1 MFSKLSMFVLAPLLL
16 HQGKRVRAQTLRLPE
31 AAGPRSGF
39 SPASNGSGL
48 ENAPLSV
55 LVLGDSAAAGVGSET
70 QTEAVC
76 GQWVREL
83 QQQRDVHWQL
93 IAQSSLT
100 CSGILALLKASALT
114 IPTQPLNKVLISAGV
129 NDVTRRT
136 SLSAWKQDLQALTN
150 YLTNELNTEQI
161 IYTSLPPMHAF
172 PALPQPLRWFIGQQ
186 AKQLNRALK
195 HHCEAQSNTYFLDF
209 NIPFDTKYMAKDG
222 YHPSKEATR
231 IWAEQAVKATA

>member
-31 AAGPRSGF
+31 AAGERSGF
-39 SPASNGSGL
+39 TSAQN
-48 ENAPLSV
+48 NAKSAPWSV
-55 LVLGDSAAAGVGSET
+55 LVLGDSAAAGVGCET

-136 SLSAWKQDLQALTN
+136 PLAQWKRDLLELTN
-150 YLTNELNTEQI
+150 YLTTELGSEQI
-161 IYTSLPPMHAF
+161 
-172 PALPQPLRWFIGQQ
+172 
-186 AKQLNRALK
+186 
-195 HHCEAQSNTYFLDF
+195 
-209 NIPFDTKYMAKDG
+209 
-222 YHPSKEATR
+222 
-231 IWAEQAVKATA
+231 